1 MPLHSLA
8 QLTDRDG
15 VRPIGFQAESTT
27 PGSSGNP
34 ARFHKQIQWN
44 RIKAFLNEATEEGV
58 DTTAPQQASPTANK
72 PPTGWN
78 SEQVSQLG
86 RYEATIYGRTYALQL
101 HGPDTP
107 DKRIRRIE
115 QTLHMGALLATTE
128 QRLTRLKT
136 QMEALHIPTADGDQK
151 KVSDWAIALME
162 ARVFQG
168 TAPNQSTEQRVQA
181 LEVAVFGIPSTDLS
195 PVSLTANVP
204 VPETTTEPSLAKRV
218 ALLGEQ
224 FPVRLR
230 SLPEGRP
237 SAGQAATLASA
248 PEQAGVEL
256 DEVEFVADTLPALAA
271 KPKALPPTITPK
283 TTTKEAPKTPAVV
296 SIATTPIKPEAPVWF
311 KQHSGN
317 ATPSSVTSPQ
327 TVVSSPPQEPSTPP
341 MEWPIMAAVTAPTLP
356 PLPQSTQQL
365 WEDSSTTEPL
375 HVFVASS
382 SPEELHSVLLALDA
396 AAAIQPL
403 QVVRFSQL
411 ADVWITGSVA
421 TPLPPGLSP
430 HRVLRLQ
437 RDCAVSTRAAV
448 PWGTCMQQW
457 LSAHRP

>member
-1 MPLHSLA
+1 
-8 QLTDRDG
+8 
-15 VRPIGFQAESTT
+15 
-27 PGSSGNP
+27 
-34 ARFHKQIQWN
+34 
-44 RIKAFLNEATEEGV
+44 
-58 DTTAPQQASPTANK
+58 
-72 PPTGWN
+72 
-78 SEQVSQLG
+78 
-86 RYEATIYGRTYALQL
+86 
-101 HGPDTP
+101 
-107 DKRIRRIE
+107 
-115 QTLHMGALLATTE
+115 
-128 QRLTRLKT
+128 
-136 QMEALHIPTADGDQK
+136 
-151 KVSDWAIALME
+151 ME

-168 TAPNQSTEQRVQA
+168 AAPNQSTEERVRA
-181 LEVAVFGIPSTDLS
+181 LETAVFGVPSTELS

-218 ALLGEQ
+218 AVLGEQ

-230 SLPEGRP
+230 GLQEGRP
-237 SAGQAATLASA
+237 SAGQASTSATSSA
-248 PEQAGVEL
+248 EAENVL

-317 ATPSSVTSPQ
+317 ATPPSVTSPQ
-327 TVVSSPPQEPSTPP
+327 TVVSSPPQEPSAPP
-341 MEWPIMAAVTAPTLP
+341 MEWPIMAAVAAPTLP

-365 WEDSSTTEPL
+365 WKDSTTTEPL

-382 SPEELHSVLLALDA
+382 SPEELHAVRLAVDA
-396 AAAIQPL
+396 AAAMQPL

-411 ADVWITGSVA
+411 ADVWVTGSVA

-448 PWGTCMQQW
+448 PWSTCLQQW
-457 LSAHRP
+457 LSAHKP